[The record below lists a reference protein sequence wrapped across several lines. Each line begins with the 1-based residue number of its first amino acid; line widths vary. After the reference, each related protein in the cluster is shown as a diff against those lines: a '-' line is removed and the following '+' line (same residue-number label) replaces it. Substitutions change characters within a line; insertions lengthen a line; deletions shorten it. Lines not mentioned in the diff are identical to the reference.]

1 MIIGASPSGK
11 AQDFAETQMNIT
23 NQLGQLTELWCQI
36 DFCERGIVLSQPTNP
51 SSRYDFIAEIN
62 NKLYRIQCKT
72 AHLEPNDRI
81 SITVQSKNWNNG
93 ELHNYIGE
101 IDYFYTH
108 WENKGYLIPIEV
120 CTEKNKSKFLRLGE
134 EKQYHS
140 NNINALY
147 AKNYE
152 IDIILDSID
161 KDISNNRITIETA
174 IRRNN
179 TDKTNIK
186 YNSCQDCGSPIGKTA
201 TYCVECYKK
210 HQHPMDMPT
219 REELKEL
226 IRTMTFIKIGEKYG
240 RTDNAIR
247 KWCDYYSLPRK
258 KSDIKNISDNDW
270 INI

>member
-1 MIIGASPSGK
+1 
-11 AQDFAETQMNIT
+11 MNIT

-62 NKLYRIQCKT
+62 GKLYRLQCKT
-72 AHLEPNDRI
+72 AHKEDNDRI
-81 SITVQSKNWNNG
+81 SIRVKSKNWNNG
-93 ELHNYIGE
+93 EYHNYLGE

-108 WENKGYLIPIEV
+108 WDGKGYLIPIEL
-120 CTEKNKSKFLRLGE
+120 CTEANRQKFLRLGKE
-134 EKQYHS
+134 EQYHS

-147 AKNYE
+147 AVDYE
-152 IDIILDSID
+152 LDTILDSID
-161 KDISNNRITIETA
+161 KNISKNRITIESA
-174 IRRNN
+174 LINRNE
-179 TDKTNIK
+179 DKKDINK
-186 YNSCQDCGSPIGKTA
+186 KNDKFCKDCGKPIGKNA
-201 TYCVECYKK
+201 TYCIDCYKK
-210 HQHPMDMPT
+210 HLHPIDMPT

-226 IRTMTFIKIGEKYG
+226 IRTKPFTRIGEIYG

-258 KSDIKNISDNDW
+258 KSDINSISDSDW